1 MSTPLDTLIELAR
14 DARDQALQHLASARR
29 DERQVADQLTSLE
42 HYRQEYAER
51 LHQDMRR
58 GIDPATLHNTQR
70 FLMSLDDALARARGA
85 LQRERDKVT
94 SSQQEWQQEQQR
106 LSAYDTLAQRR
117 AQQGLR
123 HQARQEQRVS
133 DDLINSRL
141 QRGNAIPGG
150 Y

>member
-1 MSTPLDTLIELAR
+1 M
-14 DARDQALQHLASARR
+14 
-29 DERQVADQLTSLE
+29 ADQLTSLE